1 MLENPVLVAGMLPN
15 WHRGWFYQKHG
26 QITLEVLKILSQRSG
41 EMAQHNNT
49 ATPDG
54 LSLVPRTHMMGGQ
67 NHFLS
72 YPLIYTYVRHG
83 FTLLFQNSNKGFK
96 KRCIPNLHRAKQTG
110 FIAWDKWQLSL
121 SGEERYPAQGQACR
135 GGHIPEKA
143 TAHLSLTALT
153 LIICSSSFVSS
164 HKNRETDKMKWIGR
178 GRVRQSNRWKK

>member
-1 MLENPVLVAGMLPN
+1 MLPN

-96 KRCIPNLHRAKQTG
+96 KRCIPNLHRAKQTV
-110 FIAWDKWQLSL
+110 DSL
-121 SGEERYPAQGQACR
+121 LETNDSSVCLERR
-135 GGHIPEKA
+135 GILLRAKHAEGA
-143 TAHLSLTALT
+143 TFLRKPL
-153 LIICSSSFVSS
+153 LIC
-164 HKNRETDKMKWIGR
+164 H
-178 GRVRQSNRWKK
+178 